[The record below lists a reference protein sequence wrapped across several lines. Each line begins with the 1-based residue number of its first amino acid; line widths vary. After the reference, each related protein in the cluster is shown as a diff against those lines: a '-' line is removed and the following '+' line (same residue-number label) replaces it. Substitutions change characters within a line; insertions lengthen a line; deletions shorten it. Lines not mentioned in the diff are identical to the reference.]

1 MRRRAGQAVGF
12 ALALLAVLGAAALAA
27 DAGSQQDPLVT
38 LSYLSDTY
46 LPDLLRQVDR
56 ELEERDTAL
65 ARELAAQIDE
75 MERELAAKYGAG
87 GAVSGTA
94 AVYTEVTLAEGQ
106 TLTGRTGCEVLLRSG
121 GASCAADTAPGL
133 VDLTSG
139 GTLSGGGSLER
150 NHLYLMPV
158 DGRGV
163 RAASGG
169 ATLLVRGEHTVA

>member
-94 AVYTEVTLAEGQ
+94 AVYTEVALA
-106 TLTGRTGCEVLLRSG
+106 
-121 GASCAADTAPGL
+121 
-133 VDLTSG
+133 
-139 GTLSGGGSLER
+139 
-150 NHLYLMPV
+150 
-158 DGRGV
+158 
-163 RAASGG
+163 
-169 ATLLVRGEHTVA
+169 